1 MSAKQTSSDVM
12 SQQRRRLQRLA
23 WRYFPKKRVYTVDNG
38 ASVHVSQEK
47 FWIFS
52 GQWHC
57 GLRHAFEVDAYLC
70 VEVGLVI
77 RLHLLFGGE
86 RSVTTA
92 LKVVEEV
99 QEGLQEI
106 ERE

>member
-1 MSAKQTSSDVM
+1 MARSSC
-12 SQQRRRLQRLA
+12 
-23 WRYFPKKRVYTVDNG
+23 NG
-38 ASVHVSQEK
+38 AQVS
-47 FWIFS
+47 
-52 GQWHC
+52 GC
-57 GLRHAFEVDAYLC
+57 G
-70 VEVGLVI
+70 EVGFVSRVL
-77 RLHLLFGGE
+77 LLFGGV